1 MSHSSS
7 VTPTPDAGAQTTAPS
22 EYYRIFP
29 DAGVAGRSLRWPET
43 ADGTPLMAGTFVN
56 GREYGGSEP
65 VRVASALGPD
75 LPDVLFGFQAMPIVA
90 TPLAQAIHRIAP
102 FDVQLVR
109 TVIGSCDERFRIL
122 NVTRMLDCIDERA
135 SHVQVATVDD
145 IHTGRAYGRYRAVS
159 RIRIR
164 SQAARGAQL
173 FRLLHWPVALV
184 ASREVIRVLE
194 GARATG
200 VRWEPV

>member
-1 MSHSSS
+1 M
-7 VTPTPDAGAQTTAPS
+7 TPIPDAGEQPKAPS

-29 DAGVAGRSLRWPET
+29 NAAVAGGHLRWPET
-43 ADGTPLMAGTFVN
+43 ADGTPLMAGAFVN
-56 GREYGGSEP
+56 GCEYAGSEP
-65 VRVASALGPD
+65 VRVASSLGTD

-90 TPLAQAIHRIAP
+90 SPLAEAIRRVAP
-102 FDVQLVR
+102 LDVQLVR
-109 TVIGSCDERFRIL
+109 TVVGTCEDRFRIV

-135 SHVQVATVDD
+135 SQVQIATVDD

-164 SQAARGAQL
+164 PEAALGARL

-194 GARATG
+194 SARATG